1 MCQPIRAMA
10 AGLVLTLV
18 VVTPCE
24 AQSAR
29 RWEVEGH
36 GGLSWG
42 SVSSDGTA
50 ALPPAGAPIPSISPL
65 FPSRRTSSWFFG
77 DGAEMLNGASA
88 DLGLA
93 ARITALDAALRAPGL
108 DYATAAVIGV
118 RVRRV
123 LTPRFSAEVTFD
135 LLPGSGDVSPEL
147 FDAAETTQRSF
158 EAAFRELFDSGP
170 FAAVN
175 VTTQMAS
182 LGGSARELLLTGAL
196 NWQLG
201 SGGSFAPYLTFG
213 GGLVTGTGDL
223 SSIAIEGT
231 YEFLIVSQTGALV
244 GPYHEAD
251 RMRMRFERGTSFVG
265 LAGAGVRHDMSDRWG
280 FRIDGRFL
288 IGQENSRLLIDASPD
303 VRLTSPGD
311 FIESLTNPNIQF
323 SNSPATGRQSTLGG
337 EPIEGFV
344 AFKAT
349 GIQTRVLVTV
359 GVFVTF

>member
-1 MCQPIRAMA
+1 MRQSIRLMV
-10 AGLVLTLV
+10 AGLVLALV
-18 VVTPCE
+18 AATPCA

-36 GGLSWG
+36 GGLSRG
-42 SVSSDGTA
+42 SSSSDGTA

-77 DGAEMLNGASA
+77 DGTEMLNAAAA

-93 ARITALDAALRAPGL
+93 ARITPLDAALRTPGL
-108 DYATAAVIGV
+108 DYASAAVLGV

-135 LLPGSGDVSPEL
+135 VLPGSGDVSADL
-147 FDAAETTQRSF
+147 FDAADAAERSF

-170 FAAVN
+170 FASVN

-182 LGGSARELLLTGAL
+182 AGGSARELLLTGAL
-196 NWQLG
+196 NWQFG
-201 SGGSFAPYLTFG
+201 SGKSFAPYLTFG
-213 GGLVTGTGDL
+213 GGLVAGMGDL
-223 SSIAIEGT
+223 SSIELTGS
-231 YEFLIVSQTGALV
+231 YEFMIVSQTGALV
-244 GPYHEAD
+244 GPYHETD
-251 RMRMRFERGTSFVG
+251 QMRMRFERGRSFVG
-265 LAGAGVRHDMSDRWG
+265 LAGGGVRRDMSDRWG

-303 VRLTSPGD
+303 VRLTSSGD

-323 SNSPATGRQSTLGG
+323 SNSPATGRQSTLSG

-359 GVFVTF
+359 GVFVSF